1 MTVYLDYAATTPL
14 RKEVFECYVSYLQQL
29 GNPSSVHSSGQQ
41 VRRAL
46 EEARESLARSV
57 DCNRNEVIFTSGGT
71 ESDNL
76 AIKGLYWQRKAE
88 DEKRNIIISAGT
100 EHHAV
105 IDPIE
110 WLEKHDGAEILW
122 LPIDSEGVLDLEFL
136 STFLAEQGE
145 RVALITLMWANNET
159 GVITDIPRITA
170 MAKQYGIPVHSD
182 AIAAFGHMPL
192 SFKDSGLAAMSISA
206 HKIGGPVGAG
216 ALLVSRATKLVSLV
230 HGGGQERGMRS
241 GTMNAPVAKA
251 FALAA
256 EIAVAELES
265 EMQRL
270 EELRDYLV
278 SQVQAIT
285 KVAKHTGSRVK
296 RLPNNAHF
304 IFEGCSGDSLL
315 FLLDQQ
321 GICVSTGSACQAGV
335 NGPSHVLVAMGR
347 SSRDANGCLRMT
359 LGQETT
365 KADIDIFL
373 KALPAALAGAL
384 KAGLPS
390 QWRIDK

>member
-1 MTVYLDYAATTPL
+1 MTIYLDYAATTPL
-14 RKEVFECYVSYLQQL
+14 RKEVFDCYVGFLQQL
-29 GNPSSVHSSGQQ
+29 GNPSSVHSSGQK

-110 WLEKHDGAEILW
+110 WLEKHDGAEIIW
-122 LPIDSEGVLDLEFL
+122 LPVDSEGVINLDFL
-136 STFLAEQGE
+136 ATFLTEKADL
-145 RVALITLMWANNET
+145 VAVITLMWANNET
-159 GVITDIPRITA
+159 GVITDIPRVVAIA
-170 MAKQYGIPVHSD
+170 NQYGIPVHSD
-182 AIAAFGHMPL
+182 AIAAFGHLPL
-192 SFKDSGLAAMSISA
+192 SFKDSGLAAMSLSA

-256 EIAVAELES
+256 EIAVAELDA

-270 EELRDYLV
+270 AKLRDYLV
-278 SQVQAIT
+278 SEVQSIAP
-285 KVAKHTGSRVK
+285 VAKHTGSKAQRM
-296 RLPNNAHF
+296 PHNAHF
-304 IFEGCSGDSLL
+304 TFEGCSGDSLL

-347 SSRDANGCLRMT
+347 SERDANGCLRMT
-359 LGQETT
+359 LGQESTQE
-365 KADIDIFL
+365 DIDFFL
-373 KALPAALAGAL
+373 KALPSALEGAL

-390 QWRIDK
+390 

>member
-1 MTVYLDYAATTPL
+1 MTIYLDYAATTPL
-14 RKEVFECYVSYLQQL
+14 RKEVFDCYVGFLQQL
-29 GNPSSVHSSGQQ
+29 GNPSSVHSSGQK

-76 AIKGLYWQRKAE
+76 AIKGIYWQRKAE

-110 WLEKHDGAEILW
+110 WLEKHDGAEIIW
-122 LPIDSEGVLDLEFL
+122 LPVDSDGVIDLDFL
-136 STFLAEQGE
+136 ATFLTEKADL
-145 RVALITLMWANNET
+145 VAVITLMWANNET
-159 GVITDIPRITA
+159 GVITDIQRVVEIA
-170 MAKQYGIPVHSD
+170 NQYGIPVHSD
-182 AIAAFGHMPL
+182 AIAAFGHLPL
-192 SFKDSGLAAMSISA
+192 SFKESGLAAMSLSA

-256 EIAVAELES
+256 EIAVAELDA

-270 EELRDYLV
+270 AKLRDYLV
-278 SQVQAIT
+278 SEVQSIAP
-285 KVAKHTGSRVK
+285 VAKHTGSKAK
-296 RLPNNAHF
+296 RMPHNAHF
-304 IFEGCSGDSLL
+304 TFEGCSGDSLL

-347 SSRDANGCLRMT
+347 SERDANGCLRMT
-359 LGQETT
+359 LGQESTQE
-365 KADIDIFL
+365 DIDFFL
-373 KALPAALAGAL
+373 KALPSALEGAL

-390 QWRIDK
+390 

>member
-1 MTVYLDYAATTPL
+1 MTIYLDYAATTPL
-14 RKEVFECYVSYLQQL
+14 RKEVFDCYVGFLQQL
-29 GNPSSVHSSGQQ
+29 GNPSSVHSSGQK

-88 DEKRNIIISAGT
+88 EPQRNIIISAGT

-110 WLEKHDGAEILW
+110 WLEKHDGAEIIW
-122 LPIDSEGVLDLEFL
+122 LPVDSEGVIDLDFL
-136 STFLAEQGE
+136 ATFLTEKADL
-145 RVALITLMWANNET
+145 VAVITLMWANNET
-159 GVITDIPRITA
+159 GVITDIPRVVAIA
-170 MAKQYGIPVHSD
+170 NQYGIPVHSD
-182 AIAAFGHMPL
+182 AIAAFGHLPL
-192 SFKDSGLAAMSISA
+192 SFKDSGLAAMSLSA

-256 EIAVAELES
+256 EIAVSELDA

-270 EELRDYLV
+270 AKLRDYLV
-278 SQVQAIT
+278 SEVQSIAP
-285 KVAKHTGSRVK
+285 VAKHTGSKAQRM
-296 RLPNNAHF
+296 PHNAHF
-304 IFEGCSGDSLL
+304 TFEGCSGDSLL

-347 SSRDANGCLRMT
+347 SERDANGCLRMT
-359 LGQETT
+359 LGQESTQE
-365 KADIDIFL
+365 DIDFFL
-373 KALPAALAGAL
+373 KALPSALEGAL

-390 QWRIDK
+390 

>member
-1 MTVYLDYAATTPL
+1 MTIYLDYAATTPL
-14 RKEVFECYVSYLQQL
+14 RKEVFDCYVGFLQQL
-29 GNPSSVHSSGQQ
+29 GNPSSVHSSGQK

-110 WLEKHDGAEILW
+110 WLEKHDGAEIIW
-122 LPIDSEGVLDLEFL
+122 LPVDSEGVIDLDFL
-136 STFLAEQGE
+136 ATFLTEKADL
-145 RVALITLMWANNET
+145 VAVITLMWANNET
-159 GVITDIPRITA
+159 GVITDLPRVVEIA
-170 MAKQYGIPVHSD
+170 NQYGIPVHSD
-182 AIAAFGHMPL
+182 AIAAFGHLPL
-192 SFKDSGLAAMSISA
+192 SFKDSGLAAMSLSA

-256 EIAVAELES
+256 EIAVSELDA

-270 EELRDYLV
+270 AKLRDYLV
-278 SQVQAIT
+278 SEVQSIAP
-285 KVAKHTGSRVK
+285 VAKHTGSKAQRM
-296 RLPNNAHF
+296 PHNAHF
-304 IFEGCSGDSLL
+304 TFEGCSGDSLL

-347 SSRDANGCLRMT
+347 SERDANGCLRMT
-359 LGQETT
+359 LGQESTQE
-365 KADIDIFL
+365 DIDFFL
-373 KALPAALAGAL
+373 KALPSALEGAL

-390 QWRIDK
+390 

>member
-1 MTVYLDYAATTPL
+1 MTIYLDYAATTPL
-14 RKEVFECYVSYLQQL
+14 RKEVFDCYVGFLQQL
-29 GNPSSVHSSGQQ
+29 GNPSSVHSSGQK

-76 AIKGLYWQRKAE
+76 AIKGIYWQRKAE

-110 WLEKHDGAEILW
+110 WLEKHDGAEIIW
-122 LPIDSEGVLDLEFL
+122 LPVDSDGVIDLDFL
-136 STFLAEQGE
+136 ATFLTEKADL
-145 RVALITLMWANNET
+145 VAVITLMWANNET
-159 GVITDIPRITA
+159 GVITDIQRVVEIA
-170 MAKQYGIPVHSD
+170 NQYGIPVHSD
-182 AIAAFGHMPL
+182 AIAAFGHLPL
-192 SFKDSGLAAMSISA
+192 SFKESGLAAMSLSA

-256 EIAVAELES
+256 EIAVNELDA

-270 EELRDYLV
+270 AKLRDYLV
-278 SQVQAIT
+278 SEVQSIAP
-285 KVAKHTGSRVK
+285 VAKHTGSKAK
-296 RLPNNAHF
+296 RMPHNAHF
-304 IFEGCSGDSLL
+304 TFEGCSGDSLL

-347 SSRDANGCLRMT
+347 SERDANGCLRMT
-359 LGQETT
+359 LGQESTQE
-365 KADIDIFL
+365 DIDFFL
-373 KALPAALAGAL
+373 KALPSALEGAL

-390 QWRIDK
+390 

>member
-14 RKEVFECYVSYLQQL
+14 RKEVFDCYVSYLQQL
-29 GNPSSVHSSGQQ
+29 GNPSSVHSSGQK

-46 EEARESLARSV
+46 EEARESLAKSV
-57 DCNRNEVIFTSGGT
+57 DCDRNEVIFTSGGT

-76 AIKGLYWQRKAE
+76 AIKGLYWQRKEE
-88 DEKRNIIISAGT
+88 DSKRNIIISAGT

-122 LPIDSEGVLDLEFL
+122 LPVDSEGVVDLDFL
-136 STFLAEQGE
+136 ATFLAEKAE
-145 RVALITLMWANNET
+145 NVAVITLMWANNET
-159 GVITDIPRITA
+159 GVITDIPRVVAIA
-170 MAKQYGIPVHSD
+170 NQYGIPVHSD
-182 AIAAFGHMPL
+182 AIAAFGHLPL
-192 SFKDSGLAAMSISA
+192 SFKASGLAAMSISA

-256 EIAVAELES
+256 EIAVSELES
-265 EMQRL
+265 EMLRL
-270 EELRDYLV
+270 QKLRDYLV
-278 SQVQAIT
+278 SSVQSIAP
-285 KVAKHTGSRVK
+285 VAKHTGSNVLRMAH
-296 RLPNNAHF
+296 NAHF
-304 IFEGCSGDSLL
+304 TFEGCSGDSLL

-321 GICVSTGSACQAGV
+321 GVCVSTGSACQAGV

-347 SSRDANGCLRMT
+347 SERDANGCLRMT
-359 LGQETT
+359 LGQQTT
-365 KADIDIFL
+365 QEDIDHFL
-373 KALPAALAGAL
+373 KALPSAVEGAL

-390 QWRIDK
+390 

>member
-1 MTVYLDYAATTPL
+1 MTIYLDYAATTPL
-14 RKEVFECYVSYLQQL
+14 RKEVFDCYVGFLQQL
-29 GNPSSVHSSGQQ
+29 GNPSSVHSSGQK

-110 WLEKHDGAEILW
+110 WLEKHDGAEIIW
-122 LPIDSEGVLDLEFL
+122 LPVDSDGVIDLDFL
-136 STFLAEQGE
+136 ATFLTEKADF
-145 RVALITLMWANNET
+145 VAVITLMWANNET
-159 GVITDIPRITA
+159 GVITDIQRVVEIA
-170 MAKQYGIPVHSD
+170 NQYGIPVHSD
-182 AIAAFGHMPL
+182 AIAAFGHLPL
-192 SFKDSGLAAMSISA
+192 SFKDSGLAAMSLSA

-256 EIAVAELES
+256 EIAVAELDA

-270 EELRDYLV
+270 AKLRDYLV
-278 SQVQAIT
+278 SEVQSIAP
-285 KVAKHTGSRVK
+285 VAKHTGSKAK
-296 RLPNNAHF
+296 RMPHNAHF
-304 IFEGCSGDSLL
+304 TFEGCSGDSLL

-347 SSRDANGCLRMT
+347 SERDANGCLRMT
-359 LGQETT
+359 LGQESTQE
-365 KADIDIFL
+365 DIDFFL
-373 KALPAALAGAL
+373 KALPSALEGAL

-390 QWRIDK
+390 

>member
-1 MTVYLDYAATTPL
+1 MTIYLDYAATTPL
-14 RKEVFECYVSYLQQL
+14 RKEVFDCYVGFLQQL
-29 GNPSSVHSSGQQ
+29 GNPSSVHSSGQK

-88 DEKRNIIISAGT
+88 EPQRNIIISAGT

-110 WLEKHDGAEILW
+110 WLEKHDGAEIIW
-122 LPIDSEGVLDLEFL
+122 LPVDSEGVIDLDFL
-136 STFLAEQGE
+136 ATFLTEKADL
-145 RVALITLMWANNET
+145 VAVITLMWANNET
-159 GVITDIPRITA
+159 GVITDIPRVVEIA
-170 MAKQYGIPVHSD
+170 NQYGIPVHSD
-182 AIAAFGHMPL
+182 AIAAFGHLPL
-192 SFKDSGLAAMSISA
+192 SFKDSGLAAMSLSA

-256 EIAVAELES
+256 EIAVSELDA

-270 EELRDYLV
+270 AKLRDYLV
-278 SQVQAIT
+278 SEVQSIAP
-285 KVAKHTGSRVK
+285 VAKHTGSKAQRM
-296 RLPNNAHF
+296 PHNAHF
-304 IFEGCSGDSLL
+304 TFEGCSGDSLL

-335 NGPSHVLVAMGR
+335 NSPSHVLVAMGR
-347 SSRDANGCLRMT
+347 SERDANGCLRMT
-359 LGQETT
+359 LGQESTQE
-365 KADIDIFL
+365 DIDFFL
-373 KALPAALAGAL
+373 KALPSALEGAL

-390 QWRIDK
+390 

>member
-14 RKEVFECYVSYLQQL
+14 RKEVFDCYISYLQQL
-29 GNPSSVHSSGQQ
+29 GNPSSVHSSGQK

-46 EEARESLARSV
+46 EEARESLAKSV
-57 DCNRNEVIFTSGGT
+57 DCDRNEVIFTSGGT

-76 AIKGLYWQRKAE
+76 AIKGLYWQRKEE
-88 DEKRNIIISAGT
+88 DSKRNIIISAGT

-122 LPIDSEGVLDLEFL
+122 LPVDSEGVVDLDFL
-136 STFLAEQGE
+136 ATFLAEKAE
-145 RVALITLMWANNET
+145 NVAVITLMWANNET
-159 GVITDIPRITA
+159 GVITDIPRVVAIA
-170 MAKQYGIPVHSD
+170 NQYGIPVHSD
-182 AIAAFGHMPL
+182 AIAAFGHLPL
-192 SFKDSGLAAMSISA
+192 SFKASGLAAMSISA

-256 EIAVAELES
+256 EIAVSELES
-265 EMQRL
+265 EMLRL
-270 EELRDYLV
+270 QKLRDYLV
-278 SQVQAIT
+278 SSVQSIAP
-285 KVAKHTGSRVK
+285 VANHTGSNVQRMAH
-296 RLPNNAHF
+296 NAHF
-304 IFEGCSGDSLL
+304 TFEGCSGDSLL

-321 GICVSTGSACQAGV
+321 GVCVSTGSACQAGV

-347 SSRDANGCLRMT
+347 SERDANGCLRMT
-359 LGQETT
+359 LGQQTT
-365 KADIDIFL
+365 QEDIDHFL
-373 KALPAALAGAL
+373 KALPSAVEGAL

-390 QWRIDK
+390 

>member
-14 RKEVFECYVSYLQQL
+14 RKEVFDCYVSFLHQL
-29 GNPSSVHSSGQQ
+29 GNPSSVHSSGQK

-46 EEARESLARSV
+46 EEARESLAKSV
-57 DCNRNEVIFTSGGT
+57 DCDRNEVIFTSGGT

-76 AIKGLYWQRKAE
+76 AIKGLYWQRIAE
-88 DEKRNIIISAGT
+88 DSKRNIIISAGT

-122 LPIDSEGVLDLEFL
+122 LPVDFEGVVDLDFL
-136 STFLAEQGE
+136 ATFLAEKADN
-145 RVALITLMWANNET
+145 VAVITLMWANNET
-159 GVITDIPRITA
+159 GVITDIPRVVAIA
-170 MAKQYGIPVHSD
+170 NQYGIPVHSD
-182 AIAAFGHMPL
+182 AIAAFGHLPL
-192 SFKDSGLAAMSISA
+192 SFKASGLAAMSISA

-251 FALAA
+251 FAFAA
-256 EIAVAELES
+256 EIAVSELES
-265 EMQRL
+265 EMLRL
-270 EELRDYLV
+270 QKLRDYLV
-278 SQVQAIT
+278 SGVQSIT
-285 KVAKHTGSRVK
+285 PVAKHTGSNVQRMAH
-296 RLPNNAHF
+296 NAHF
-304 IFEGCSGDSLL
+304 TFEGCSGDSLL

-321 GICVSTGSACQAGV
+321 GVCVSTGSACQAGV

-347 SSRDANGCLRMT
+347 SERDANGCLRMT
-359 LGQETT
+359 LGQQTT
-365 KADIDIFL
+365 QEDIDHFL
-373 KALPAALAGAL
+373 KALPSAVEGAL

-390 QWRIDK
+390 

>member
-1 MTVYLDYAATTPL
+1 MTIYLDYAATTPL
-14 RKEVFECYVSYLQQL
+14 RKEVFDCYVGFLQQL
-29 GNPSSVHSSGQQ
+29 GNPSSVHSSGQK

-76 AIKGLYWQRKAE
+76 AIKGIYWQRKAE

-110 WLEKHDGAEILW
+110 WLEKHDGAEIIW
-122 LPIDSEGVLDLEFL
+122 LPVDSDGVIDLDFL
-136 STFLAEQGE
+136 ATFLTEKADL
-145 RVALITLMWANNET
+145 VAVITLMWANNET
-159 GVITDIPRITA
+159 GVITDIQRVVEIA
-170 MAKQYGIPVHSD
+170 NQYGIPVHSD
-182 AIAAFGHMPL
+182 AIAAFGHLPL
-192 SFKDSGLAAMSISA
+192 SFKDSGLAAMSLSA

-216 ALLVSRATKLVSLV
+216 ALLVSRATKLVALV

-256 EIAVAELES
+256 EIAVAELDA

-270 EELRDYLV
+270 AKIRDYLV
-278 SQVQAIT
+278 SEVQSI
-285 KVAKHTGSRVK
+285 
-296 RLPNNAHF
+296 
-304 IFEGCSGDSLL
+304 
-315 FLLDQQ
+315 
-321 GICVSTGSACQAGV
+321 
-335 NGPSHVLVAMGR
+335 
-347 SSRDANGCLRMT
+347 
-359 LGQETT
+359 
-365 KADIDIFL
+365 
-373 KALPAALAGAL
+373 
-384 KAGLPS
+384 
-390 QWRIDK
+390 